1 MITHGPDEALK
12 LRAMAARFRALAA
25 ETVVDPYYRK
35 FEDAAAELEEAA
47 LVAED
52 HVRPNLKRLSRKG
65 LGARVSRAH

>member
-35 FEDAAAELEEAA
+35 FGETAAELEEAA
-47 LVAED
+47 AKAE
-52 HVRPNLKRLSRKG
+52 VSRCGTALPKRKGARLS
-65 LGARVSRAH
+65 ARAP